1 MLKDAIE
8 AFLFNRRQALQNTGA
23 AALLAS
29 TVAAQAQTARPAAG
43 LTAIVDAAKTAP
55 PISNHI
61 FGAFIEHI
69 GNLIY
74 YSLWAEVLDD
84 RKFYFAV
91 DSKPLPQPQRG
102 GFRGSPNKWM
112 PIGADATVTM
122 DKANAYVGEHSP
134 VVALAGGQARGIKQE
149 KLALSR
155 KGYTGRIVIA
165 GDPGARVTVTLI
177 WGDGPGA
184 RQSVGVPVEAAWKT
198 QPLKFN
204 CGADTTEGRME
215 IAGTGTGSF
224 RIGAISLMPDDNL
237 DGFRADTIALIKG
250 MNSAIWRL
258 PGGNFVSNHDWK
270 NAVGDPDKRPTTW
283 DYAWNAPQPND
294 IGGHELMR
302 MCELMG
308 VEPYL
313 CINTGF
319 GEARSGAEYLEYMN
333 GAATTPMG
341 RWRAQNGHPE
351 PFKIKYWNVG
361 NEMYGNWQLGHMS
374 LDHYTIK
381 HNLFV
386 QGMRS
391 VDPNI
396 TIIASGAM
404 PDEMTVTRAMNYPGE
419 KQPQVQFGSE
429 RDWTGGLLA
438 KCYGNFDLLAEH
450 CYTNKDQRWD
460 GAQGKMAPVKEPVVE
475 QTRHQAHRIRAK
487 SEEWEEYKRRFP
499 ALNDGKV
506 KVALDEWNQGGTGME
521 QALMVGM
528 TMQEFFRHT
537 DFIVMAAYTM
547 GVSWLDYN
555 RTHSILSAT
564 GMAFDLYNRH
574 FGRIPVAVG
583 GNSPVPAP
591 QYPIG
596 GDQPRQNSGSPTYPL
611 DVSAAL
617 TSDSKALTVSVVNAT
632 EQAQDLTLDL
642 QGFKPG
648 RRGRMWQLG
657 GTTLQAVNKV
667 GQPPQVSLKETAFD
681 TNRKKL
687 TVAPY
692 SIAIYEYP
700 AS

>member
-8 AFLFNRRQALQNTGA
+8 AFLFNRRQALLNTGA

-29 TVAAQAQTARPAAG
+29 AGDGAQAAIPAGGLVAAIDVT
-43 LTAIVDAAKTAP
+43 KTAP
-55 PISNHI
+55 PINNHI

-74 YSLWAEVLDD
+74 YSLWSEVLDD

-91 DSKPLPQPQRG
+91 DSTPLPQPQRG
-102 GFRGSPNKWM
+102 GFRGSPNKWT
-112 PIGADATVTM
+112 PIGPDASVAM
-122 DKANAYVGEHSP
+122 DKVNAYVGEHSP
-134 VVALAGGQARGIKQE
+134 VVTLAGSAPRGIKQD
-149 KLALSR
+149 KLALMKKSY
-155 KGYTGRIVIA
+155 GGRIVIA
-165 GDPGARVTVTLI
+165 GDPGARVNVTLF
-177 WGDGPGA
+177 WGDGPGQ
-184 RQSVGVPVEAAWKT
+184 RQSVTVPVGAEWKT
-198 QPLKFN
+198 QPLKFT
-204 CGADTTEGRME
+204 CGGDTTAGRIE
-215 IAGTGTGSF
+215 ISGLGSGSF
-224 RIGAISLMPDDNL
+224 RIGAVSLMPDDNL
-237 DGFRADTIALIKG
+237 DGFRPDTIALIKG

-302 MCELMG
+302 MCELIG

-333 GAATTPMG
+333 GAPTTPMG
-341 RWRAQNGHPE
+341 QWRARNGRPE

-374 LDHYTIK
+374 LEHYTIK

-386 QGMRS
+386 QAMRK
-391 VDPNI
+391 VDPSI

-419 KQPQVQFGSE
+419 VQPQVQFGSE

-450 CYTNKDQRWD
+450 CYTNKGQRWD
-460 GAQGKMAPVKEPVVE
+460 GKQGKMAPVNEPVVE
-475 QTRHQAHRIRAK
+475 QVRHQAHRIRAK

-499 ALNDGKV
+499 ALRDGKV

-528 TMQEFFRHT
+528 TLQEFFRHT

-547 GVSWLDYN
+547 GVGWLDYD
-555 RTHSILSAT
+555 RTQATLSVT

-574 FGRIPVAVG
+574 FGRIPVALD
-583 GNSPVPAP
+583 GNAPVPLP

-596 GDQPRQNSGSPTYPL
+596 GDQPRQNSGSSTYPL

-617 TSDSKALTVSVVNAT
+617 TTDGKALTVSVVNAT
-632 EQAQDLTLDL
+632 DQPQALTLNL
-642 QGFKPG
+642 GGFKRG
-648 RRGRMWQLG
+648 RGGRMWRLG
-657 GTTLQAVNKV
+657 GAGLQAVNKV
-667 GQPPQVSLKETAFD
+667 GQPPQVVLKEAGFD
-681 TNRKKL
+681 TGQKKISA
-687 TVAPY
+687 APY
-692 SIAIYEYP
+692 SIEIYRFP
-700 AS
+700 AA